1 MFLLLQTVRI
11 ILLENNSDRAA
22 ATALLACIPYL
33 VITSVYNVL
42 TRSIIHNSLQYLNFI
57 QLMIIY
63 KKSNFCDN
71 YKIM

>member
-1 MFLLLQTVRI
+1 MFLLLQTV
-11 ILLENNSDRAA
+11 DRAA
-22 ATALLACIPYL
+22 ATDLLACIPYL

-57 QLMIIY
+57 QLMIIC